1 MFTPVN
7 LQIYHYGANNPL
19 KYVDPTGRFIIN
31 NYGSQRVKNAAN
43 VLRAESP
50 TFKKVFDLYARSSE
64 YHVQFSDV
72 SLSSRGVLGEM
83 KASIFPPTSEDMPAL
98 TLDGDDPVENA
109 IPAGENALVALI
121 NIDVDAIISQ
131 ANELDI
137 DPDVALMHVVAHE
150 VGHALDLLE
159 MGYDGF
165 WADQAAEASVP
176 YSDRPSEQRAE
187 AFKAQ
192 VMDEVLNN

>member
-1 MFTPVN
+1 
-7 LQIYHYGANNPL
+7 
-19 KYVDPTGRFIIN
+19 
-31 NYGSQRVKNAAN
+31 
-43 VLRAESP
+43 
-50 TFKKVFDLYARSSE
+50 
-64 YHVQFSDV
+64 
-72 SLSSRGVLGEM
+72 
-83 KASIFPPTSEDMPAL
+83 MPAL
-98 TLDGDDPVENA
+98 TLDGDDPVETA

>member
-1 MFTPVN
+1 M
-7 LQIYHYGANNPL
+7 
-19 KYVDPTGRFIIN
+19 
-31 NYGSQRVKNAAN
+31 
-43 VLRAESP
+43 LRAESP
-50 TFKKVFDLYARSSE
+50 TFKEVFDIYARSSE

-98 TLDGDDPVENA
+98 TLDGDDSVETA

-150 VGHALDLLE
+150 VGHALDLFE

-165 WADQAAEASVP
+165 WADQAAEASIP